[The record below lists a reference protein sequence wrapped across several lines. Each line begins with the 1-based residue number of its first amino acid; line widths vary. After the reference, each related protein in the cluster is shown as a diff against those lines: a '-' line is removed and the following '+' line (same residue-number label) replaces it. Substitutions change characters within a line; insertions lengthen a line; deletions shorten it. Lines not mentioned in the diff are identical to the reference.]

1 MITFQQFVS
10 LCEVYDKEVMSSSQI
25 TRAGEGG
32 RVGRLRKKTAAERKK
47 AEYKPRK
54 DIGTQRQRSTR
65 EQQPEKERGSAAL
78 SPKEAQRKAYL
89 ERKARESGQKQAKSA
104 AELLRKKEAPKA
116 AHPDYKPQKAKLTG
130 KEGRAKRQEITRAG
144 QEKLEKLV
152 RKSESEK
159 QGIPPEKVKLTGGKE
174 GEAETKKTGKPYKY
188 RSWS

>member
-54 DIGTQRQRSTR
+54 DIGVQRQRSTR

-104 AELLRKKEAPKA
+104 SELLRKKEAPKA
-116 AHPDYKPQKAKLTG
+116 AHPDYKPQKAKFTG
-130 KEGRAKRQEITRAG
+130 KEGRAERQKLMRAG
-144 QEKLEKLV
+144 EAELERRV
-152 RKSESEK
+152 REAEAEK
-159 QGIPPEKVKLTGGKE
+159 QGKKPSEVKLKNL
-174 GEAETKKTGKPYKY
+174 KK
-188 RSWS
+188 SW